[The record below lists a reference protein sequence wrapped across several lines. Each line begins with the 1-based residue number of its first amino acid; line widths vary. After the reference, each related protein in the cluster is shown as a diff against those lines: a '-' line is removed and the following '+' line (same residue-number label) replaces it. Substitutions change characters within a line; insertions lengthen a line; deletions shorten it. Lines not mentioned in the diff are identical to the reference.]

1 MAGEVVLIDPQTGL
15 SYKAGGAG
23 AQPSA
28 SSQSV
33 TPASDSAPFPVVGNV
48 AAGVADTGNPVRNG
62 GTVRVATTNYADGQ
76 RAPFA
81 LTMNG
86 ALQVGG
92 FSQFGVDLA
101 SSQTVSLWGQDGN
114 PRPLAILNYVSP
126 TSGAAPVIARGD
138 GNGVYSVV
146 TPGSSAA
153 NALNRQFTTVA
164 SSTLV
169 VKASAGNLFGYNI
182 VSGAVAGYVMFFDAT
197 TAPADGTVTPK
208 MCFAL
213 AANASIQ
220 ADRDIPIRFT
230 TGITMVFSSTGP
242 FTKTASATAFLAGD
256 AV

>member
-15 SYKAGGAG
+15 SYKAGGTSG
-23 AQPSA
+23 PQPA
-28 SSQSV
+28 AASQSV
-33 TPASDSAPFPVVGNV
+33 TPASDSGPFPV
-48 AAGVADTGNPVRNG
+48 AGPMANNSLATGNPVLIAGSDGSNLR
-62 GTVRVATTNYADGQ
+62 TVMTNSVGALRLGISSGASTVTGNTLAADALATT
-76 RAPFA
+76 
-81 LTMNG
+81 L
-86 ALQVGG
+86 V
-92 FSQFGVDLA
+92 GVDTRAFQHLYNG
-101 SSQTVSLWGQDGN
+101 TTFD
-114 PRPLAILNYVSP
+114 R
-126 TSGAAPVIARGD
+126 ARGES
-138 GNGVYSVV
+138 GSAYCIT
-146 TPGSSAA
+146 TPGGSATV
-153 NALNRQFTTVA
+153 ALARQFTTTAA
-164 SSTLV
+164 SSLV

-220 ADRDIPIRFT
+220 ADRDIPVRFT

>member
-1 MAGEVVLIDPQTGL
+1 MARIPGSQLSGTSLVNGSGETEWVQGTASTG
-15 SYKAGGAG
+15 
-23 AQPSA
+23 
-28 SSQSV
+28 
-33 TPASDSAPFPVVGNV
+33 TSAPGALDDGSAPVKIAGSDGSNIRTVMTNSVGALRIGISSGASTV
-48 AAGVADTGNPVRNG
+48 TGNTLG
-62 GTVRVATTNYADGQ
+62 ADGLATTLVGIDTRGFQHY
-76 RAPFA
+76 F
-81 LTMNG
+81 NG
-86 ALQVGG
+86 TTW
-92 FSQFGVDLA
+92 D
-101 SSQTVSLWGQDGN
+101 
-114 PRPLAILNYVSP
+114 R
-126 TSGAAPVIARGD
+126 ARGD
-138 GNGVYSVV
+138 VNGAYSVV

-153 NALNRQFTTVA
+153 NALSRQATTVA